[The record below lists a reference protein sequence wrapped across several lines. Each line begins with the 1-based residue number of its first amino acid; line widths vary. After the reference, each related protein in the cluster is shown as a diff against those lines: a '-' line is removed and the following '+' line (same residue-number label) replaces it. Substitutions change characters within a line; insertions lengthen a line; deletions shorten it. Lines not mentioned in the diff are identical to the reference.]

1 LTVDAAKSPRPLAAM
16 SAPSP
21 VLWALMSAG
30 IMASGAVP
38 RGRYPDRSVRVH
50 DAAQLN
56 PLRQV
61 LDLRLSDR
69 MSVGSALQTALAE
82 TGSRGIPLRMSAD
95 CSIPES
101 QFRIP
106 GLSKSVST
114 P

>member
-1 LTVDAAKSPRPLAAM
+1 MQQKAPDRLLPCLRPA
-16 SAPSP
+16 P

-30 IMASGAVP
+30 IMSSGAVP
-38 RGRYPDRSVRVH
+38 RGRYLDRSVRVH

-69 MSVGSALQTALAE
+69 MSVGSALRTALAGA
-82 TGSRGIPLRMSAD
+82 GSRGIPLRMSAN

-101 QFRIP
+101 
-106 GLSKSVST
+106 
-114 P
+114 